1 MFPWFWV
8 YAPHWPGSGA
18 VTQDISPATNWFANA
33 IKPGAGVPEIEQ
45 QVFEQASYGKQLG
58 WLMDVMVDALQPQAL
73 QSAEARESLLK
84 LQKLHAKVQRIK
96 GEHRED
102 RAASAIALLKK
113 IEDDSPEELMRVL
126 LSYEAGRAVLKSRR
140 KALPAP

>member
-1 MFPWFWV
+1 MFPWFWI

-18 VTQDISPATNWFANA
+18 VTQDIAPASNWFSST

-73 QSAEARESLLK
+73 HSVEARESLIKLK
-84 LQKLHAKVQRIK
+84 KLHATVQRIK
-96 GEHRED
+96 KEHRED
-102 RAASAIALLKK
+102 RAASAIELLRK

-126 LSYEAGRAVLKSRR
+126 SSFEAGRAALQSRR